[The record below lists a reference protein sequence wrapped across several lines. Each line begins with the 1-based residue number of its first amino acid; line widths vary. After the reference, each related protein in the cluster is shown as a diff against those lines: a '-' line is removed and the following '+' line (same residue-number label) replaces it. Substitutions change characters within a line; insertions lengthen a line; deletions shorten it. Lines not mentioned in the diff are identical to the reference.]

1 MELRDG
7 TFDFLDNYKGVRT
20 GKQRLF
26 PAGVV
31 LAGKSVAR
39 A

>member
-1 MELRDG
+1 LREG

-26 PAGVV
+26 PAGTV
-31 LAGKSVAR
+31 LAGKSVAH